1 MSLMLIMCFFIIYD
15 NVWLDNACATYFK
28 QIMVMNIVELLIF
41 MASLCLPIW
50 MGEVMDY
57 VHNLDDLFEV
67 LAHVEEIMSCLAS
80 SFC

>member
-1 MSLMLIMCFFIIYD
+1 MKSLLLCVKF
-15 NVWLDNACATYFK
+15 ATILFVNITAIYFK
-28 QIMVMNIVELLIF
+28 QIMVMNIMELVVF

-67 LAHVEEIMSCLAS
+67 LAHVEEIMSCLT
-80 SFC
+80 